1 MKTIFK
7 YKEGTVSSSFLTNLK
22 RHHHCKKNPI
32 IPLCAVIVIAER
44 KVRRLLQWK
53 MDIYLDGHLLNKLEE
68 WTWAIDVRAHSQLL
82 KGVFKEF

>member
-1 MKTIFK
+1 M
-7 YKEGTVSSSFLTNLK
+7 
-22 RHHHCKKNPI
+22 
-32 IPLCAVIVIAER
+32 IAER